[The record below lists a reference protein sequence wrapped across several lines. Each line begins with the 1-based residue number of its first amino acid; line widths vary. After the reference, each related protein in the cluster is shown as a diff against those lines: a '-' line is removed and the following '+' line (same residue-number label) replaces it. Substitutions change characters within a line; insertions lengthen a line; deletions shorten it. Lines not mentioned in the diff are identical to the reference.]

1 MNNILFITAVIL
13 VIAWAVCFLA
23 FSAGYWLN
31 IALGIA
37 LATIILLIIRGKEPV
52 MYHNADTGS
61 NAR

>member
-23 FSAGYWLN
+23 FGAGYLLN
-31 IALGIA
+31 IFLGIA

-52 MYHNADTGS
+52 MYHNPDTGS